1 MRRNGEGDAEVSV
14 RDTGVG
20 IEPDVVPRIFD
31 PFFTTKSAG
40 QGTGLGLSI
49 SHAIVSAVGSLRE
62 AALRLADQK
71 DATHYAG
78 KYEIVS
84 LSGTF
89 SPDGPHLH
97 IAIADSEGR
106 TIGGHV
112 VEGCI
117 IYTTA
122 EIVIAELTD
131 VRFSREEDP
140 QTGYRELRVAPAGGE
155 KR

>member
-1 MRRNGEGDAEVSV
+1 MKTENSGR
-14 RDTGVG
+14 
-20 IEPDVVPRIFD
+20 
-31 PFFTTKSAG
+31 SAG
-40 QGTGLGLSI
+40 TFHVIRLTPGEDLRVALAGYVQGRGI
-49 SHAIVSAVGSLRE
+49 KAAAIVSAVGSLRE